1 MRERLGKKIKDISL
15 RRVGPTCQVRLG
27 ASKLRL
33 LLELGIKL
41 DPRKLGAS
49 PIEQSRDSK
58 WGSLLEFLLYD
69 LIFKFVWKN

>member
-1 MRERLGKKIKDISL
+1 
-15 RRVGPTCQVRLG
+15 VRLG

-58 WGSLLEFLLYD
+58 
-69 LIFKFVWKN
+69 